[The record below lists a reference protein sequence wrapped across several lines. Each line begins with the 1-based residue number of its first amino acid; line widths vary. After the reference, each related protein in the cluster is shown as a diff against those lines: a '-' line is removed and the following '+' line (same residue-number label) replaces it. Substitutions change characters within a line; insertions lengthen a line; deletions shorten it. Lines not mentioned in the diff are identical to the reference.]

1 MTPAQIIQAIE
12 GMEPAMQQAYLAQ
25 VKLVVGAATVAEVE
39 RLIAEEDENGLA
51 ALLAMGAM
59 ATFLELIRNAYLAG
73 AKFEIKAISIP
84 KDLGRFEF
92 DPRKPEAERWLTAK
106 AEEIRQTVDMNVRG
120 AIHEIVVS
128 RRRIGVSPSRQAP
141 VLPPPGSPVPP
152 PFQPALPP
160 ATIEVEVTA
169 KPITP
174 RKAALDLL
182 GRVSA
187 QTGARSGGVVGL
199 PGNYAQFVINAR
211 EQLLGGNPDEML
223 KYLQRTRRDRRFD
236 GIVNRAIAAGKP
248 VAQADVDKIAGRY
261 AERLMKTYAEMLAKA
276 EALEAFGA
284 GRDQV
289 YEQLIAQGLDR
300 DWVTKTWRDR
310 GDKKVRH
317 THSVMGGQEVQ
328 KDQPF
333 QSPNGALL
341 RYPGDSSLGA
351 GWSERANCRCTA
363 IYKIRRK

>member
-25 VKLVVGAATVAEVE
+25 VKLVVSAATVAEVE

-59 ATFLELIRNAYLAG
+59 ATFLELIRNSYLAG
-73 AKFEIKAISIP
+73 SKFEVKAVAIP

-92 DPRKPEAERWLTAK
+92 DVRKPEPEKWLAAK
-106 AEEIRQTVDMNVRG
+106 TEAIRRDADLNVRE
-120 AIHEIVVS
+120 AIRAVIGS
-128 RRRIGVSPSRQAP
+128 RRQAVSTSAMQ
-141 VLPPPGSPVPP
+141 
-152 PFQPALPP
+152 
-160 ATIEVEVTA
+160 VEVGA
-169 KPITP
+169 TP
-174 RKAALDLL
+174 LTRSPRQAALDLL
-182 GRVSA
+182 GRGSA

-211 EQLLGGNPDEML
+211 EQLLGGNPDEMR

-261 AERLMKTYAEMLAKA
+261 AERLMKTYAEMLSKA

-289 YEQLIAQGLDR
+289 YEQLIAHGLDR

-351 GWSERANCRCTA
+351 GWSERAGCRCTA

>member
-25 VKLVVGAATVAEVE
+25 IKLVVGAATVADVE
-39 RLIAEEDENGLA
+39 RLINEEDENGLA
-51 ALLAMGAM
+51 ALLSMGAM
-59 ATFLELIRNAYLAG
+59 AAFLELVRNAYLAG
-73 AKFEIKAISIP
+73 AKLEIKAIAIP

-92 DPRKPEAERWLTAK
+92 DARKPEPEQWLAAK
-106 AEEIRQTVDMNVRG
+106 AEEIRREADVNVRE
-120 AIHEIVVS
+120 AIRAVMGS
-128 RRRIGVSPSRQAP
+128 RRRVVIPPTVQPELQVEIGATPLTRSPRQ
-141 VLPPPGSPVPP
+141 
-152 PFQPALPP
+152 
-160 ATIEVEVTA
+160 
-169 KPITP
+169 
-174 RKAALDLL
+174 AALDLV

-211 EQLLGGNPDEML
+211 EQLLGGNPDEMR
-223 KYLQRTRRDRRFD
+223 KYLQRIRRDRRFD

-248 VAQADVDKIAGRY
+248 VSRADVDKIAGRY
-261 AERLMKTYAEMLAKA
+261 AERLMKTYAEMLSKA
-276 EALEAFGA
+276 ETLESFGA

-289 YEQLIAQGLDR
+289 YEQLINQGLNR

-351 GWSERANCRCTA
+351 GWSERANCRCSA

>member
-1 MTPAQIIQAIE
+1 MTPEQIIQAIE

-25 VKLVVGAATVAEVE
+25 VKLVVDAATVAEVE
-39 RLIAEEDENGLA
+39 SLINEEDENGLA
-51 ALLAMGAM
+51 ALLSMGAM
-59 ATFLELIRNAYLAG
+59 ATFLELVRNAYLAG
-73 AKFEIKAISIP
+73 AKFEIKAIAIP

-92 DPRKPEAERWLTAK
+92 DARKPEPEQWLAAK
-106 AEEIRQTVDMNVRG
+106 VEEIRRDADLNVRE
-120 AIHEIVVS
+120 AIRAVMGS
-128 RRRIGVSPSRQAP
+128 RRRVVI
-141 VLPPPGSPVPP
+141 
-152 PFQPALPP
+152 PP
-160 ATIEVEVTA
+160 AIQSELQAEIGA
-169 KPITP
+169 TP
-174 RKAALDLL
+174 LTRSPRQAALDLL

-211 EQLLGGNPDEML
+211 EQLLGGNPDEMR
-223 KYLQRTRRDRRFD
+223 KYLQRIRRDRRFD

-248 VAQADVDKIAGRY
+248 VARADVDKIAGRY
-261 AERLMKTYAEMLAKA
+261 AERLIKTYAEMLSKA

-289 YEQLIAQGLDR
+289 YEQLIEQGLNR

-351 GWSERANCRCTA
+351 GWSERANCRCSA

>member
-1 MTPAQIIQAIE
+1 
-12 GMEPAMQQAYLAQ
+12 MQQAYLAQ
-25 VKLVVGAATVAEVE
+25 VKLVVSAATVAEVE

-51 ALLAMGAM
+51 ALLSMGAM
-59 ATFLELIRNAYLAG
+59 AAFLELIRSVYLTG
-73 AKFEIKAISIP
+73 AKFEIKAIAIP

-92 DPRKPEAERWLTAK
+92 DARKPELEQWLAAK
-106 AEEIRQTVDMNVRG
+106 TEVIRRDADLNVRE
-120 AIHEIVVS
+120 AIRAVMGS
-128 RRRIGVSPSRQAP
+128 RRQVVGT
-141 VLPPPGSPVPP
+141 
-152 PFQPALPP
+152 PAVQ
-160 ATIEVEVTA
+160 VEVGA
-169 KPITP
+169 TP
-174 RKAALDLL
+174 LTRSPRQAALDLL

-211 EQLLGGNPDEML
+211 EQLLGGNPDEMR

-261 AERLMKTYAEMLAKA
+261 AERLMKTYAEMLSKA

-341 RYPGDSSLGA
+341 RHPGDSSLGA
-351 GWSERANCRCTA
+351 GWSERANCRCSA

>member
-51 ALLAMGAM
+51 AMLSMGAM
-59 ATFLELIRNAYLAG
+59 AAFLELIRNAYLAG
-73 AKFEIKAISIP
+73 AKFEIKAIAIP

-92 DPRKPEAERWLTAK
+92 DARKAEPEQWLADK
-106 AEEIRQTVDMNVRG
+106 AEEIRRDADLNVRE
-120 AIHEIVVS
+120 AIRAVMGS
-128 RRRIGVSPSRQAP
+128 RRRTVIT
-141 VLPPPGSPVPP
+141 
-152 PFQPALPP
+152 PAVQ
-160 ATIEVEVTA
+160 VEVGA
-169 KPITP
+169 TP
-174 RKAALDLL
+174 LTRSPRQAALDLL

-199 PGNYAQFVINAR
+199 PGNFAQFVINAR
-211 EQLLGGNPDEML
+211 EQLLGGNPDEMR
-223 KYLQRTRRDRRFD
+223 KYLQRIRRDRRFD

-248 VAQADVDKIAGRY
+248 VARADVDKIAGRY
-261 AERLMKTYAEMLAKA
+261 AERLMKTYAEMLSKA
-276 EALEAFGA
+276 EALESFGA

-289 YEQLIAQGLDR
+289 YEQLIEQGLNR

-317 THSVMGGQEVQ
+317 THSAMGGQEVQ

-363 IYKIRRK
+363 IYRIRRT

>member
-12 GMEPAMQQAYLAQ
+12 GMEPAMQQAYLSQ
-25 VKLVVGAATVAEVE
+25 VRLVVGAATVAEVE

-51 ALLAMGAM
+51 ALLSMGAM
-59 ATFLELIRNAYLAG
+59 AAFLELIRNAYLAG
-73 AKFEIKAISIP
+73 AKFEIKAIAIP

-92 DPRKPEAERWLTAK
+92 DARKAEPEQWLADK
-106 AEEIRQTVDMNVRG
+106 AEEIRRDADLNVRE
-120 AIHEIVVS
+120 AIRAVMGS
-128 RRRIGVSPSRQAP
+128 RRRTVIT
-141 VLPPPGSPVPP
+141 
-152 PFQPALPP
+152 PAVQ
-160 ATIEVEVTA
+160 VEVGA
-169 KPITP
+169 TP
-174 RKAALDLL
+174 LTRSPRQAALDLL

-211 EQLLGGNPDEML
+211 EQLLGGNPDEMR
-223 KYLQRTRRDRRFD
+223 KYLQRIRRDRRFD

-248 VAQADVDKIAGRY
+248 VARADVDKIAGRY
-261 AERLMKTYAEMLAKA
+261 AERLMKTYAEMLSKA
-276 EALEAFGA
+276 EALESFGA

-289 YEQLIAQGLDR
+289 YEQLIEQGLNR

-363 IYKIRRK
+363 IYRIRRT

>member
-25 VKLVVGAATVAEVE
+25 VKLVVGAATVSEVE

-59 ATFLELIRNAYLAG
+59 AAFLELIRNAYLAG
-73 AKFEIKAISIP
+73 AKFEIKAVAIP

-92 DPRKPEAERWLTAK
+92 DARRPEPEQWLAAK
-106 AEEIRQTVDMNVRG
+106 TEEIRRDADLNVREAIRAVMG
-120 AIHEIVVS
+120 ARRQVV
-128 RRRIGVSPSRQAP
+128 GTPTVQ
-141 VLPPPGSPVPP
+141 
-152 PFQPALPP
+152 
-160 ATIEVEVTA
+160 VEVGA
-169 KPITP
+169 TP
-174 RKAALDLL
+174 LTRSPRQAALDLL

-187 QTGARSGGVVGL
+187 QTGSRSGGVVGL

-211 EQLLGGNPDEML
+211 EQLLGGNPDEMR

-236 GIVNRAIAAGKP
+236 GIVNRAISAGKP

-261 AERLMKTYAEMLAKA
+261 ADRLMKTYAEMLAKA
-276 EALEAFGA
+276 EALESFGA

-300 DWVTKTWRDR
+300 DSVTKTWRDR

-351 GWSERANCRCTA
+351 GWSERANCRCSA
-363 IYKIRRK
+363 IYRIRRK

>member
-1 MTPAQIIQAIE
+1 
-12 GMEPAMQQAYLAQ
+12 MQQAYLAQ
-25 VKLVVGAATVAEVE
+25 VKLVVSAATVAEVE

-59 ATFLELIRNAYLAG
+59 AASLELIRSAYLAG
-73 AKFEIKAISIP
+73 AKFEIKAIAIP
-84 KDLGRFEF
+84 KDRGRFEF
-92 DPRKPEAERWLTAK
+92 DARKPEPEQWLAAK
-106 AEEIRQTVDMNVRG
+106 TEAIRRDADLNVRE
-120 AIHEIVVS
+120 AIRAVMGS
-128 RRRIGVSPSRQAP
+128 RRQVVGT
-141 VLPPPGSPVPP
+141 
-152 PFQPALPP
+152 PAVQ
-160 ATIEVEVTA
+160 VEVGA
-169 KPITP
+169 TP
-174 RKAALDLL
+174 LTRSPRQAALDLL

-211 EQLLGGNPDEML
+211 EQLLGGNPDEMR

-261 AERLMKTYAEMLAKA
+261 AERLMKTYAEMLSKA

-300 DWVTKTWRDR
+300 DLVTKTWRDR
-310 GDKKVRH
+310 RDKKVRH

-351 GWSERANCRCTA
+351 GWSERAGCRCTA

>member
-25 VKLVVGAATVAEVE
+25 VKLVVSAATVAEVE

-59 ATFLELIRNAYLAG
+59 AASLELIRSAYLAG
-73 AKFEIKAISIP
+73 AKFEIKAIAIP
-84 KDLGRFEF
+84 KDRGRFEF
-92 DPRKPEAERWLTAK
+92 DARKPEPEQWLAAK
-106 AEEIRQTVDMNVRG
+106 TEAIRRDADLNVRE
-120 AIHEIVVS
+120 AIRAVMGS
-128 RRRIGVSPSRQAP
+128 RRQVVGT
-141 VLPPPGSPVPP
+141 
-152 PFQPALPP
+152 PAVQ
-160 ATIEVEVTA
+160 VEVGA
-169 KPITP
+169 TP
-174 RKAALDLL
+174 LTRSPRQAALDLL

-211 EQLLGGNPDEML
+211 EQLLGGNPDEMR

-261 AERLMKTYAEMLAKA
+261 AERLMKTYAEMLSKA

-300 DWVTKTWRDR
+300 DLVTKTWRDR
-310 GDKKVRH
+310 RDKKVRH

-351 GWSERANCRCTA
+351 GWSERAGCRCTA